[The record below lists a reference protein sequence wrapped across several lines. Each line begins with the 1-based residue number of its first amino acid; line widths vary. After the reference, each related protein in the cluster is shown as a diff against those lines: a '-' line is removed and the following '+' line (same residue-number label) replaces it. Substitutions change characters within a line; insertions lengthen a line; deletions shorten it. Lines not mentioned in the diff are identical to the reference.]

1 MNFRI
6 RAIPFSEISE
16 TITGGEWDHAK
27 VIPITPE
34 RAGSQQKNPH
44 ALPGQS
50 CLWVATSGDGQV
62 IGFAGSL
69 PGYDVHNSAPMGWN
83 SCWWVDQV
91 NGKEAAMPLFY
102 NFLKQWD
109 QRVAFA
115 DMTPRTRAIIDQ
127 LGFCHTREMVM
138 VQRFFRIPSRKVI
151 SRLGIAGVLLSPLI
165 FTMTGLVNAI
175 QQVRLKTCGRRRSAI
190 DIEVRDHLDDELYT
204 FIQQHWEKDF
214 ARRSKEEF
222 RWIEDNPW
230 LVKRSPFTVGTGKKY
245 PFSYVVREYRLEW
258 LVTRREQGITSVML
272 VSFRDGALKVLYY
285 FGNAAADA
293 CEALLASISGNR
305 KVHAM
310 LYTHP
315 GLVARLKECGTFS
328 MHTRY
333 GTRIVGVSKK
343 ILASFPEELVI
354 QLGDGDA
361 VFT

>member
-1 MNFRI
+1 MNFQI

-16 TITGGEWDHAK
+16 TITGGDWDHAD

-34 RAGSQQKNPH
+34 RARSQQKNPH
-44 ALPGQS
+44 ALPDQS

-69 PGYDVHNSAPMGWN
+69 PGYDVHNSATMGWN
-83 SCWWVDQV
+83 SCWWVDQGK
-91 NGKEAAMPLFY
+91 GKEAAMPLFY

-115 DMTPRTRAIIDQ
+115 DMTPRTRDIIEQ
-127 LGFCHTREMVM
+127 LGICHTREMVM
-138 VQRFFRIPSRKVI
+138 VQRFFRIPVMKLI
-151 SRLGIAGVLLSPLI
+151 ARLGIPGILLSPLI
-165 FTMTGLVNAI
+165 FLLATLVNAI
-175 QQVRLKTCGRRRSAI
+175 QQVRIRIFLPGRSAI
-190 DIEVRDHLDDELYT
+190 DIEVRDHLDDELYA

-214 ARRSKEEF
+214 ARRSREEF

-258 LVTRREQGITSVML
+258 QVTRREQGITSVML
-272 VSFRDGALKVLYY
+272 VSVRDGALKVLYY

-293 CEALLASISGNR
+293 CEALLARISGNR
-305 KVHAM
+305 RVHSI

-315 GLVARLKECGTFS
+315 GLVAHLKGNRNFS
-328 MHTRY
+328 LYNRY
-333 GTRIVGVSKK
+333 SKRIVGVSKK